1 MKTFHRKDVRKLTC
15 YLECVIIPIEH
26 KKIVHRCT
34 VSKPLHH
41 LEKLVMNKL
50 RGTRITACDPHD
62 KQEEMERDMML
73 LKRNKTQK
81 VKKVQSNS
89 DKNQTLI
96 AAVVDLLNPVNHP
109 GVL

>member
-1 MKTFHRKDVRKLTC
+1 
-15 YLECVIIPIEH
+15 
-26 KKIVHRCT
+26 
-34 VSKPLHH
+34 
-41 LEKLVMNKL
+41 MNKL
-50 RGTRITACDPHD
+50 CGTRITACDQHD
-62 KQEEMERDMML
+62 KQEEMERDMMLL